1 MKAIRNMREL
11 KLMKKQLQYK
21 EQLYEKELIGS
32 SANVFE
38 NVSDSIRDFAF
49 EFGMRLATRLI
60 TGYWRHK
67 GKNDKEED

>member
-1 MKAIRNMREL
+1 MREL

-21 EQLYEKELIGS
+21 EQLYEKEMIGS

-38 NVSDSIRDFAF
+38 NLSDSIRDFAF
-49 EFGMRLATRLI
+49 EFGMKLATRLV

-67 GKNDKEED
+67 NDDDKDDD

>member
-1 MKAIRNMREL
+1 MKTIRNMREL

-21 EQLYEKELIGS
+21 EQLYEKEMIGS

-38 NVSDSIRDFAF
+38 NLSDSIRDFAF
-49 EFGMRLATRLI
+49 EFGMKLATRLV

-67 GKNDKEED
+67 NDDDKDDD

>member
-1 MKAIRNMREL
+1 MKTIRNMREL

-21 EQLYEKELIGS
+21 EQLYEKEMIGS

-38 NVSDSIRDFAF
+38 NLSDSIRDFAF
-49 EFGMRLATRLI
+49 EFGMKLATRLV

-67 GKNDKEED
+67 NDDDKNDD